1 MRISLDARSLEKQLF
16 NIVDYSLGF
25 IDGANKGKKIFLD
38 NLGKNVIF
46 VLGQYID
53 SQARSNRLALHH
65 VYEWYQTGSP
75 QARLFDLTY
84 TVSNLGLSINSTFR
98 QSQSVSR
105 DGTEP
110 FYNKAKIMESG
121 TPVTIT
127 PRPGGALR
135 FTDGGNE
142 IFTKNPVVVRN
153 PGGDEVVGSFEKTFD
168 EFMMFYFTQAFLRAS
183 GILDYLKKPTIYKTN
198 FAAGSKSGK
207 SKGVST
213 GFKWITNAKIEVE

>member
-1 MRISLDARSLEKQLF
+1 MRVSLDAKNLEKQLL

-25 IDGANKGKKIFLD
+25 IDGANSGKKIFLD
-38 NLGKNVIF
+38 NLGRGVIF
-46 VLGQYID
+46 ALGRYID
-53 SQARSNRLALHH
+53 SEARSNREALHH

-75 QARLFDLTY
+75 EARLFDLKY
-84 TVSNLGLSINSTFR
+84 TVSNLGLTINSTFR
-98 QSQSVSR
+98 QSRAVSR

-110 FYNKAKIMESG
+110 FYNKARIMESG

-127 PRPGGALR
+127 PRLGGALR

-142 IFTKNPVVVRN
+142 IFTKRPVVVN
-153 PGGDEVVGSFEKTFD
+153 TPGGDEVAGSFERVFD
-168 EFMMFYFTQAFLRAS
+168 QFMMVYFTQAFLKAS
-183 GILDYLKKPTIYKTN
+183 GIFDYLRNPKIYKAN
-198 FAAGSKSGK
+198 FAAGAKMGK